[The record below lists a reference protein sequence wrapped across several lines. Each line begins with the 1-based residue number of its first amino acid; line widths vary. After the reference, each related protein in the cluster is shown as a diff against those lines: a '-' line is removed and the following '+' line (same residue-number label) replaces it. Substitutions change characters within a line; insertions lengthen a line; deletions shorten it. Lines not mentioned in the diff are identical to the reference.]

1 MGQGEKPA
9 AWGFQPG
16 SGEMIEAIAVTLQD
30 EIAAHSFDELT
41 GERLLACPP
50 MLDRAIA
57 SWEANH
63 AFSARHYGSLCH
75 TAPRISCCVPMAGRM
90 WNATLRVLFILSHLA
105 PACAIKPCFVAHR
118 W

>member
-1 MGQGEKPA
+1 
-9 AWGFQPG
+9 
-16 SGEMIEAIAVTLQD
+16 MIEAIAVTLQD

-63 AFSARHYGSLCH
+63 AFSAPG
-75 TAPRISCCVPMAGRM
+75 IMA
-90 WNATLRVLFILSHLA
+90 
-105 PACAIKPCFVAHR
+105 ACATPRLGCRAVCQWLVGCGMR
-118 W
+118 P

>member
-1 MGQGEKPA
+1 
-9 AWGFQPG
+9 
-16 SGEMIEAIAVTLQD
+16 MIEAIAVTLQD

-63 AFSARHYGSLCH
+63 AFSAPG
-75 TAPRISCCVPMAGRM
+75 IMA
-90 WNATLRVLFILSHLA
+90 
-105 PACAIKPCFVAHR
+105 ACATPRLGSHAVCQWLVGCGMR
-118 W
+118 P

>member
-1 MGQGEKPA
+1 
-9 AWGFQPG
+9 
-16 SGEMIEAIAVTLQD
+16 MIEAIAVTLQD

-63 AFSARHYGSLCH
+63 AFSAPGIMAAGA
-75 TAPRISCCVPMAGRM
+75 TPR
-90 WNATLRVLFILSHLA
+90 LRSRAVCQWLVGCGMR
-105 PACAIKPCFVAHR
+105 P
-118 W
+118 

>member
-9 AWGFQPG
+9 AWGCQPG

-63 AFSARHYGSLCH
+63 AFSAPG
-75 TAPRISCCVPMAGRM
+75 IMA
-90 WNATLRVLFILSHLA
+90 
-105 PACAIKPCFVAHR
+105 ACATPRLGSRAVCQWLVGCGMR
-118 W
+118 P